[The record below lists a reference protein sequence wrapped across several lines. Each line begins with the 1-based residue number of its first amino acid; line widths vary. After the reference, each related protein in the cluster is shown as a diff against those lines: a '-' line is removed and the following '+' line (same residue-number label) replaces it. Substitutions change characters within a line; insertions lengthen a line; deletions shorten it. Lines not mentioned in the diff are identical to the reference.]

1 MNIGKTLSKIEKLC
15 DKNFSKI
22 PLKERKDSINMHALG
37 NCCAQYY
44 YLIDNDY
51 YNFLKRLHICN
62 ALNDLKYE
70 RKDEKWNKTTVNAFL
85 HYVFQIAELDKDSDR
100 YKTLSESI
108 SKMFNVPIN
117 RLNSQANL
125 FLLNLSKNQ
134 DNFRIKDYFS
144 TLDIIKY
151 KYRNPER
158 LEKDLKNN
166 KISDEE
172 LEVIKE
178 YYGV

>member
-1 MNIGKTLSKIEKLC
+1 MNIGKTLNKIEKLC

-22 PLKERKDSINMHALG
+22 PLKERKDSINMHVLG
-37 NCCAQYY
+37 NCCDQYY

-117 RLNSQANL
+117 
-125 FLLNLSKNQ
+125 
-134 DNFRIKDYFS
+134 
-144 TLDIIKY
+144 IIKY
-151 KYRNPER
+151 KYRNPDR
-158 LEKDLKNN
+158 LEKDLKEN
-166 KISDEE
+166 KISEEE
-172 LEVIKE
+172 LKIIKE